1 MGRLRRI
8 VLATGTALAML
19 GSAGAA
25 APLLDFSAD
34 ELQRI
39 ARHGPWPP
47 PRAFDPG
54 NVAGA
59 NPAAI
64 ALGQQLFFDARLSI
78 DGTMSCSTCHQPL
91 LAFADAR
98 KRSQGRQELDRNAP
112 SLWNAVHQRWYGWDG
127 AADSLW
133 AQSIRPILHAHEMD
147 ANPPH
152 VRDTIARNAELACRY
167 RKAFGHAPEDDSEAV
182 LVNASKA
189 IGAFVGTLVS
199 GRTPFDVFRDA
210 LVRGDARAAARYP
223 LPAQRGLR
231 LFVGRGH
238 CHLCHVG
245 PLFSNGEFADTGL
258 PFFVR
263 PGVVDPGRQ
272 RGIELLNLSEY
283 NLLSRW
289 SDARDDAAA
298 TKTRQVLPQHRNF
311 GEFKVPSL
319 RNVALTAPYAH
330 DGQLATLDDVVGHYS
345 ELNLERL
352 HADGEQILKPLR
364 FSDGE
369 RADLVAFL
377 RSLSDPKA
385 AQWQARRAP
394 PCKLKP
400 AVRAGAL
407 HAPAPTPAFASTQV
421 LAHVR
426 LRP

>member
-1 MGRLRRI
+1 MRWSGLM
-8 VLATGTALAML
+8 LAACA
-19 GSAGAA
+19 AVAA
-25 APLLDFSAD
+25 AVTPQSLLDFSAD
-34 ELQRI
+34 EVQRI

-47 PRAFDPG
+47 SPALDPG
-54 NVAGA
+54 NAVAGRQT
-59 NPAAI
+59 AI
-64 ALGQQLFFDARLSI
+64 EFGQQLFFDPRLSI

-98 KRSQGRQELDRNAP
+98 KRSRGRQDLDRNAP
-112 SLWNAVHQRWYGWDG
+112 SLWNAVHERWYGWDG

-133 AQSIRPILHAHEMD
+133 AQAIRPIVHAHEMD
-147 ANPPH
+147 ANPQH

-167 RKAFGHAPEDDSEAV
+167 QRAFGAAPHDDAETV

-189 IGAFVGTLVS
+189 IGAFVGTLQS
-199 GRTPFDVFRDA
+199 GRTPFDAFRDA
-210 LVRGDARAAARYP
+210 LARGDTKAAARYP

-231 LFVGRGH
+231 LFVGRGN

-245 PLFSNGEFADTGL
+245 PRFSNGEFGDTGL

-289 SDARDDAAA
+289 SDARDDPAV
-298 TKTRQVLPQHRNF
+298 TMKTRQVMPQHRNF

-330 DGQLATLDDVVGHYS
+330 DGQLATLDDVVRHYS
-345 ELNLERL
+345 ELNLDRL

-364 FSDGE
+364 LNDGE

-377 RSLSDPKA
+377 RSLSDPLGTAWQPKRLPKCGLVSPGRPERPDPPRGDASA
-385 AQWQARRAP
+385 A
-394 PCKLKP
+394 
-400 AVRAGAL
+400 
-407 HAPAPTPAFASTQV
+407 S
-421 LAHVR
+421 
-426 LRP
+426 

>member
-1 MGRLRRI
+1 MRWQR
-8 VLATGTALAML
+8 VMVAACAALATWATAVTPQ
-19 GSAGAA
+19 S
-25 APLLDFSAD
+25 LLDFSVD
-34 ELQRI
+34 ERQRI
-39 ARHGPWPP
+39 QRHGPWPP
-47 PRAFDPG
+47 ARTLDPG
-54 NVAGA
+54 NAVAGQQT
-59 NPAAI
+59 AI
-64 ALGQQLFFDARLSI
+64 EFGQQLFFDPRLSI

-98 KRSQGRQELDRNAP
+98 KRSRGRQDLDRNAP
-112 SLWNAVHQRWYGWDG
+112 SLWNAVHERWYGWDG

-133 AQSIRPILHAHEMD
+133 AQAIRPILHAHEMD

-152 VRDTIARNAELACRY
+152 VRDTIARDAELACRY
-167 RKAFGHAPEDDSEAV
+167 QRAFGAAPPDDAEAV

-189 IGAFVGTLVS
+189 IGAFVGTLQS
-199 GRTPFDVFRDA
+199 GRTPFDAFRDA
-210 LVRGDARAAARYP
+210 LARGDTRAAAHYP

-231 LFVGRGH
+231 LFVGRGN

-245 PLFSNGEFADTGL
+245 PLFSNGEFGDTGL

-289 SDARDDAAA
+289 SDVRDDPAVAM
-298 TKTRQVLPQHRNF
+298 KTRQVMPQHRNF

-330 DGQLATLDDVVGHYS
+330 DGQLATLDDVVRHYS
-345 ELNLERL
+345 ELNLDRL

-364 FSDGE
+364 LTDGE

-377 RSLSDPKA
+377 RTLSDPQA
-385 AQWQARRAP
+385 TTWQPKRLPRCEVKP
-394 PCKLKP
+394 P
-400 AVRAGAL
+400 A
-407 HAPAPTPAFASTQV
+407 
-421 LAHVR
+421 
-426 LRP
+426 

>member
-1 MGRLRRI
+1 MRGWRRI
-8 VLATGTALAML
+8 VSATCAALAML
-19 GSAGAA
+19 APASAT
-25 APLLDFSAD
+25 APLLEFSAD

-47 PRAFDPG
+47 PRTLDPG
-54 NVAGA
+54 NAVASSA
-59 NPAAI
+59 AAI
-64 ALGQQLFFDARLSI
+64 ALGQQLFFEPRLSI

-147 ANPPH
+147 ANPQH
-152 VRDTIARNAELACRY
+152 VRDTIARDAELACRY
-167 RKAFGHAPEDDSEAV
+167 AQAFGHAPRDDNEAV

-199 GRTPFDVFRDA
+199 GRTPFDAFREA
-210 LVRGDARAAARYP
+210 LLRGNAKAAARYP

-231 LFVGRGH
+231 LFIGRGN

-245 PLFSNGEFADTGL
+245 ALFSNGEFADTGL

-289 SDARDDAAA
+289 SDARDDTAA

-330 DGQLATLDDVVGHYS
+330 DGQLATLDDVVRHYS

-352 HADGEQILKPLR
+352 HADGERILKPLHL
-364 FSDGE
+364 SPTE

-377 RSLSDPKA
+377 QSLSDPRA
-385 AQWQARRAP
+385 TAWRPSRRS
-394 PCKLKP
+394 PC
-400 AVRAGAL
+400 
-407 HAPAPTPAFASTQV
+407 
-421 LAHVR
+421 R